1 MYASLFEIFLTV
13 VIALVTAVANHI
25 IRFINQQFADD
36 DDSMETE
43 F

>member
-25 IRFINQQFADD
+25 ITFINQQFADNND
-36 DDSMETE
+36 GMEAE

>member
-1 MYASLFEIFLTV
+1 MYASLFEIFLTLA
-13 VIALVTAVANHI
+13 IALVTAVANHI

-36 DDSMETE
+36 DDSMEAE